1 MVQKFYKSL
10 GFMGIMLVVFATGAT
25 LFQWVTTR

>member
-1 MVQKFYKSL
+1 MIQMFYKSL

-25 LFQWVTTR
+25 LFQWAIAR

>member
-1 MVQKFYKSL
+1 MVQKFYKSM

-25 LFQWVTTR
+25 IYQWAIVR